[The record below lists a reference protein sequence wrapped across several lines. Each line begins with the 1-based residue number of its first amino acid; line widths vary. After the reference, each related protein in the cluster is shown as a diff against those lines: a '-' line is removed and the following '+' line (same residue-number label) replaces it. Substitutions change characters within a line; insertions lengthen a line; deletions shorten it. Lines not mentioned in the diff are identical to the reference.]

1 MTDRRF
7 SELVNLYLD
16 EEIPA
21 HQIAPLREELRARPF
36 RRKQFRQLKLLHKAC
51 AAALKRDRSPL
62 LEFPNPPRQEIGS
75 RRGKGAEAVPPVGR
89 LVSAFAVFGA
99 VAACLSVGF
108 VYFNFSPEAPMLA
121 TVDGDS
127 WQAPVQ
133 EVSLEQ
139 EVDQERMQE
148 LPVYIASAVAPQEPA
163 TAVDTAAKRYRS
175 WTPVLTESEVIFS
188 SFGPAP
194 NQEYVPK
201 EFQIGI
207 ERPTPD
213 FGFSFQQTAGESSSL
228 GGFTTRMAKYYYRP

>member
-16 EEIPA
+16 EEVPA
-21 HQIAPLREELRARPF
+21 HQIASLREELRARPF
-36 RRKQFRQLKLLHKAC
+36 RRKQFRQFKLLHKASV
-51 AAALKRDRSPL
+51 AALERDPSPL
-62 LEFPNPPRQEIGS
+62 LEFPNLARQEKGS
-75 RRGKGAEAVPPVGR
+75 RRGEGAKAVPPVGR

-133 EVSLEQ
+133 EDSLEQ
-139 EVDQERMQE
+139 EGVQE
-148 LPVYIASAVAPQEPA
+148 LPVYIASEVALQEPA
-163 TAVDTAAKRYRS
+163 TAVGTAAKRYRP
-175 WTPVLTESEVIFS
+175 WTPALTETEVIFS
-188 SFGPAP
+188 SFGLAP
-194 NQEYVPK
+194 NQEYVPR
-201 EFQIGI
+201 EFQMGI

-213 FGFSFQQTAGESSSL
+213 FGFSFQQSAGESRSL